1 MSDIVNIACVQMRP
15 MLGDKEYNLEK
26 VKVLLEQNLTS
37 TTDLIVLPEFFNT
50 GIESNPLINLA
61 ENEQKNETL
70 QYLSKLAKQYNS
82 YLLAGSIMETRDG
95 KLYNTSRL
103 LNRNGEE
110 VAKYDKIHLFDSFG
124 GNEHTYCTSG
134 DKVVVADTDFGKVG
148 LAVCFD
154 IKFPKHYIE
163 LVKQGAEII
172 LEPAAWCSPKKFA
185 DYKKE
190 EWILMN
196 RARALDNMV
205 YFVSANQVGKID
217 SFLSVYGHSMIC
229 APNGEVLADGGDVEE
244 CVITAQIDLSF
255 LRQLRSQ
262 FNMEKYVE

>member
-1 MSDIVNIACVQMRP
+1 MSGVVNAVCVQIRP
-15 MLGDKEYNLEK
+15 KLGDKKYNFEK
-26 VKVLLEQNLTS
+26 VKFLLEQNLSTS
-37 TTDLIVLPEFFNT
+37 VDLIVLPEFFNT
-50 GIESNPLINLA
+50 GIESNALINLA
-61 ENEQKNETL
+61 EPQDNNETL
-70 QYLSKLAKQYNS
+70 EFLSGLAKEYKS

-103 LNRNGEE
+103 LDRNGEE

-124 GNEHTYCTSG
+124 GNEHTYCTAG
-134 DKVVVADTDFGKVG
+134 DKVVVVDTDFGKVG

-154 IKFPKHYIE
+154 IKFPSHYIE
-163 LVKQGAEII
+163 LVKRGAEII
-172 LEPAAWCSPKKFA
+172 VEPAAWCSPKKFA

-229 APNGEVLADGGDVEE
+229 APNGEVLADAGEEE
-244 CVITAQIDLSF
+244 CIISAQLNMSF
-255 LRQLRSQ
+255 LNDLRSQ
-262 FNMEKYVE
+262 FNMKKYVE